1 MPSIET
7 HRTLAVLSL
16 LAGATLWG
24 VIWYP
29 MRLLEGE
36 GLSGLWLTLILYG
49 TALVAS
55 LPRTWRC
62 FAEFRHH
69 PWLMAL
75 LMLAAGWTNIAFVE
89 AVLGGNI
96 LRVLLLFY
104 LSPLWATLLGWWWLG
119 ERLSRLAW
127 MSLVIAMSGAMLMLW
142 NPALGLPLP
151 QGTAEW
157 MALSSGM
164 AFALS
169 IVTTRRVEAVS
180 VWAKAAAVWLGVVVL
195 AAIIMTALQLP
206 RPPIGLPVFGGA
218 ALLGLFGI
226 LLMTLMVQY
235 GVTHLPVQRSA
246 VIVLVELIAGAVSQ
260 QLLTDEIVTV
270 REWAGGALIAFGAY
284 LAARLGRV

>member
-1 MPSIET
+1 MES
-7 HRTLAVLSL
+7 HRTLATLSL
-16 LAGATLWG
+16 LLGATLWG

-29 MRLLEGE
+29 MRLLEGA

-55 LPRTWRC
+55 LPRTWRG
-62 FAEFRHH
+62 FAEFRLS
-69 PWLMAL
+69 PGLAAL

-96 LRVLLLFY
+96 LRVLMLFY

-127 MSLVIAMSGAMLMLW
+127 SSLVVAMSGAVLMLW
-142 NPALGLPLP
+142 NPALGVPWP
-151 QGTAEW
+151 EGRAEW
-157 MALSSGM
+157 MGLTSGM

-169 IVTTRRVEAVS
+169 IVTTRRMAEIS
-180 VWAKAAAVWLGVVVL
+180 VWAKALAVWCGVVVL
-195 AAIIMTALQLP
+195 AAIIVVALELP
-206 RPPIGLPVFGGA
+206 RPAVGLPAFGGA

-235 GVTHLPVQRSA
+235 GVTHLPVQRAA

-260 QLLTDEIVTV
+260 QILTEEIVTA
-270 REWAGGALIAFGAY
+270 REWIGGVLIALGAY
-284 LAARLGRV
+284 LATRLGRI